1 MDDTPSRIA
10 DRLRSLIDARTDKRG
25 KFGQLEQL
33 TLIPAENWKS
43 FYYNRQRPN
52 PDMIEALAI
61 AWPECAFWLATGI
74 EDEFHGHIDP
84 TRAYDPI
91 SARDKAKPYFEKRL
105 ELQRFRNHKFEGEHE
120 AWMKQIEKFEAQIGT
135 LAQIRSEQETTLSK
149 FDGESPL
156 PF

>member
-1 MDDTPSRIA
+1 MDEAPRRIA

-25 KFGQLEQL
+25 KFAQLEEL

-74 EDEFHGHIDP
+74 EDELHGHLDP
-84 TRAYDPI
+84 TREHDSIY
-91 SARDKAKPYFEKRL
+91 ARDKANPYFEKKL
-105 ELQRFRNHKFEGEHE
+105 ELLRFKNHKFDGEHE
-120 AWMKQIEKFEAQIGT
+120 AWVKQIEKFEAQLGV
-135 LAQIRSEQETTLSK
+135 LAQIRSEQETTLEK
-149 FDGESPL
+149 FDRDSPIA
-156 PF
+156 F